1 MEEIGGYHL
10 VRRLGSGGMGSVW
23 EARDAEGRAVAF
35 KLIHPHIA
43 GDWAARER
51 LVREIDL
58 LRRIAGRGVV
68 RVLDAEIEA
77 TEAFVVTELIDGP
90 TLEEDVLAHGP
101 FAPDE
106 LATLAGELAD
116 ALREIHNAGVV
127 HRDLKPSNVM
137 LSHDGPV
144 IIDFG
149 ISQAAEDARLTQAGL
164 VTGTP
169 GYLDP
174 AVLAGA
180 DPDDG
185 ADWWAWAAVLAFA
198 GTGRHPFGSGSSA
211 AVLARVNAGMADL
224 AGIPAQT
231 AAALAGAMRPNPAL
245 RIAPEQ
251 VVAALE
257 GRENVTAVLDP
268 PAQDGYTAVLGNE
281 TTVLGTQTKLLP
293 EYGNGGWGAGDEAG
307 YPGGE
312 ASYSGDEWGFSGDEA
327 GHSGEGARVPGL
339 DDDLDADSRGATR
352 PRAGLVV
359 LSATGALLA
368 VVGGLWPGWAL
379 IILVGFTVAAASLG
393 VGATARWR
401 AQGSGRNYERVRA
414 VAASPWHLLQGIALT
429 AATLG
434 LGLAL
439 GYLMVW
445 LLAAVAPAIFDP
457 PGPAALA
464 AGFLVAVIAAWAIP
478 LSRPARLGASLLL
491 GALLPGRAARV
502 TYVLVG
508 FALAGL
514 GVFGIVNG
522 DFALADWAPMPGI
535 GWPN

>member
-257 GRENVTAVLDP
+257 GRENVTAVLEQP
-268 PAQDGYTAVLGNE
+268 TQDGHTAVLGNE
-281 TTVLGTQTKLLP
+281 TTLLGTQTRLLP

-307 YPGGE
+307 Y
-312 ASYSGDEWGFSGDEA
+312 SGD
-327 GHSGEGARVPGL
+327 GAVEPGT
-339 DDDLDADSRGATR
+339 DGDLDADSRGATR
-352 PRAGLVV
+352 PKAGLVV

-368 VVGGLWPGWAL
+368 AVGALWPGWAL

-522 DFALADWAPMPGI
+522 DFAVADWAPMPGI